1 MLFRSLAH
9 SETLE
14 NNTQVFDTHGS
25 PTPRVP
31 QKCSNVLENATIET
45 DIEQSMFDEDQ
56 LVPTEPNMSDDK
68 LTETTD
74 SRIWHAE
81 TAEASPTLSNTKKK
95 ISISLSEGQEEE
107 PAMHPYD
114 PSSTYQVPPGS
125 PNELHGRISLLE
137 RIFLDV
143 MPQSSSTLRIRRG
156 CSRSDNGGDPFIEFR
171 TTYDLFSKGES
182 HELDLSSPTL
192 NPSEFECR
200 YPFSYWQTELR
211 NFQTTNAETSPSDE
225 SLALALSEV
234 NNGTQ
239 EQALDLS
246 LSSKLK
252 VLASC
257 GSLYGSR
264 PQIDFLFENNLANTS
279 EPQRETGTKYQTRK
293 MNQSKCKPRVQWQR

>member
-1 MLFRSLAH
+1 
-9 SETLE
+9 
-14 NNTQVFDTHGS
+14 
-25 PTPRVP
+25 
-31 QKCSNVLENATIET
+31 
-45 DIEQSMFDEDQ
+45 
-56 LVPTEPNMSDDK
+56 
-68 LTETTD
+68 
-74 SRIWHAE
+74 
-81 TAEASPTLSNTKKK
+81 
-95 ISISLSEGQEEE
+95 
-107 PAMHPYD
+107 
-114 PSSTYQVPPGS
+114 
-125 PNELHGRISLLE
+125 
-137 RIFLDV
+137 

-182 HELDLSSPTL
+182 HELDLSPPTP
-192 NPSEFECR
+192 NPSEFECQ

-211 NFQTTNAETSPSDE
+211 NFQTTNAETSPSDK

-234 NNGTQ
+234 NNGIQ

-293 MNQSKCKPRVQWQR
+293 TNQSKCKPRVQWQR